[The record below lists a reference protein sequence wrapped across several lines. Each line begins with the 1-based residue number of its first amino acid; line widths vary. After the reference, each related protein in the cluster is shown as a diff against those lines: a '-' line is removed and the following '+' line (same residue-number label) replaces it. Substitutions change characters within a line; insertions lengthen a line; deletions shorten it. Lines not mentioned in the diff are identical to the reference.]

1 MKTQRKRVLLL
12 FAGGAPLLDSDGNV
26 RTVEKELDLR
36 PWLQQVP
43 ELTILA
49 DVEPVFLLS
58 GTAFD
63 AQPRWWQRIALAI
76 QEHIGTVD
84 GVIVT
89 QPVDVIPYTAAALT
103 LMIQQCGKPI
113 IITGASELQTSEAK
127 RIGKNAQGGGD
138 VGIRANLVNAMQVAT
153 LDLGEVVVL
162 FGNRLLRAGT
172 VVRQAEQ
179 SPNLF
184 ESVGVEPLGRVD
196 FGLKLA
202 NHRRRRQ
209 GGKPTF
215 ATAVESGVVQLTLVP
230 TALEHNLSLL
240 DAPDIGGILVTGQS
254 QGAPQGLLAKIRA
267 RAEARKLPL
276 AYAVP
281 WHAVRVPAGYFPIP
295 RVTQVMA
302 LVKFMWALGQTKKG
316 KRLQVLLKSN
326 IAGEQ
331 IPEGRQR
338 P

>member
-26 RTVEKELDLR
+26 RTVEKAQDLR

-43 ELTILA
+43 ELSILA

-58 GTAFD
+58 GNAFD
-63 AQPRWWQRIALAI
+63 VQPQWWQRIALAI
-76 QEHIGTVD
+76 QEHIATVD

-103 LMIQQCGKPI
+103 LMVRQCGKPI
-113 IITGASELQTSEAK
+113 IITGASELSAPATHRA
-127 RIGKNAQGGGD
+127 GKDVRGSD

-153 LDLGEVVVL
+153 LDLGEIVVL

-172 VVRQAEQ
+172 VVRQAEP

-184 ESVGVEPLGRVD
+184 ESIGVEPLGRVD

-202 NHRRRRQ
+202 NHRQHRKV
-209 GGKPTF
+209 GKSLF
-215 ATAVESGVVQLTLVP
+215 ATAVESGVVQLTLIP
-230 TALEHNLSLL
+230 TALEHNLSSL
-240 DAPDIGGILVTGQS
+240 DVPDISGILVSGQS
-254 QGAPQGLLAKIRA
+254 QGVPQGLLAKIRA

-281 WHAVRVPAGYFPIP
+281 WRAVRVPVGYLPIP

-302 LVKFMWALGQTKKG
+302 LVKFMWALGQTKSG
-316 KRLQVLLKSN
+316 KRLQTLLKTN

-331 IPEGRQR
+331 IAGGHHP
-338 P
+338 